1 MSLGQ
6 LKTTQMVYDYVQVTD
21 LRSDHVLITDEGE
34 NKKKMNAYYLGVV

>member
-21 LRSDHVLITDEGE
+21 LCSDHVEITDEGE
-34 NKKKMNAYYLGVV
+34 NKKKMNTYYLGVV